1 METSANPILGTDLT
15 RQAFNVG
22 LYKFFTAK
30 NTLYKDRESRPEQ
43 HIVCARYPVEV
54 QGNLRVTLARRAIG

>member
-1 METSANPILGTDLT
+1 LAQAFMETSANPILGTDLT

-43 HIVCARYPVEV
+43 HIAI
-54 QGNLRVTLARRAIG
+54 ARAIRLKFKEICE